1 MRAAAHLDP
10 QLSAE
15 NVVGTL
21 KAAKLY
27 MIESLVTLCTHYI
40 VNIKPEEVLR
50 MMTSAR
56 ATAYQNELSRAAAR
70 AARPYRSR
78 LQCGA
83 TARRRAH
90 RERLARQEHPAV
102 GRGERRVKESAALEG
117 NDDDSS
123 LLGRSLQ
130 ADNSTMTT
138 ADC

>member
-50 MMTSAR
+50 VMTSAR
-56 ATAYQNELSRAAAR
+56 ATAYQNALYICTS
-70 AARPYRSR
+70 
-78 LQCGA
+78 
-83 TARRRAH
+83 
-90 RERLARQEHPAV
+90 ERLH
-102 GRGERRVKESAALEG
+102 EG
-117 NDDDSS
+117 PQREEKLSGNFS
-123 LLGRSLQ
+123 
-130 ADNSTMTT
+130 
-138 ADC
+138 